1 MNRDIYVELGNA
13 FKELRKKAQLSQK
26 DIAERTGISQAEI
39 SKFENKG
46 EEVRSVARINTLF
59 ECLGYE
65 LKLSEKN
72 ALEKKTKL
80 TLRLPASTRPCRKR
94 RSCLAVYGGRSNAPR
109 C

>member
-65 LKLSEKN
+65 LKLSEKKIIR
-72 ALEKKTKL
+72 ATK
-80 TLRLPASTRPCRKR
+80 RIC
-94 RSCLAVYGGRSNAPR
+94 
-109 C
+109 

>member
-46 EEVRSVARINTLF
+46 AEVRSVARINTLF

-80 TLRLPASTRPCRKR
+80 TLRLPASTPTL
-94 RSCLAVYGGRSNAPR
+94 SPA
-109 C
+109 